1 LRVTLD
7 DNTQYRGPLRSFTAE
22 QVDQRDIALGGAP
35 ILRLKP
41 GDDPT
46 TGWEEMKPFDAVI
59 LDGSHIRSIAVQFL
73 DADGRSLQAQS
84 PKQRESWLPRFNVR
98 ERISERRSRQGEGST
113 TTPSRR
119 CVLDRHHDNGPAQV
133 KLSGGLLVPVLAF
146 GHLLLV
152 MSVSWPRT
160 CPALG
165 ALAVHGGGA
174 CSVVDRPPIMTCWT
188 PAAGTAAD
196 AAASSGRSL
205 P

>member
-119 CVLDRHHDNGPAQV
+119 CVLDRHHDKGPAQV
-133 KLSGGLLVPVLAF
+133 KLSGGPPRAGPGIWPPPARDVRVLAA
-146 GHLLLV
+146 HL
-152 MSVSWPRT
+152 SRAG
-160 CPALG
+160 CA
-165 ALAVHGGGA
+165 GGA
-174 CSVVDRPPIMTCWT
+174 WRRGLQRRRPTSDHDLLDSCR
-188 PAAGTAAD
+188 GY
-196 AAASSGRSL
+196 GG
-205 P
+205 